1 MSVADTL
8 ANFRVDIG
16 CDIFQLTDP
25 MGLRY
30 YNEWRDKVIDAITK
44 VKDNYF
50 FDYITTET
58 IVWQNEYRIPRRW
71 DLVNWVWPWTLNWMQ
86 KIKSISWLVNS
97 TDTEMTVL
105 KPTILENLEKDIET
119 YDKTNIPFYCVMDE
133 SIFIYP
139 APKEQTTLKIYGI
152 TYPKKLELTDNETL
166 TDKASSVI
174 FYRVQKKF
182 LDSQNRKNEAQIA
195 EASFKSELL
204 ELTEAIW
211 WRVQWPIDRDRLNI
225 NYLR

>member
-1 MSVADTL
+1 MSIGTTL
-8 ANFRVDIG
+8 VDFRIDMS
-16 CDIFQLTDP
+16 CDIFQLTDTAW
-25 MGLRY
+25 LRY
-30 YNEWRDKVIDAITK
+30 YNEWRDRVIDEITK

-50 FDYITTET
+50 FDYITTKT
-58 IVWQNEYRIPRRW
+58 IIWQNEYRLPKRW
-71 DLVNWVWPWTLNWMQ
+71 DLAEDWITKLNWMQ
-86 KIKSISWLVNS
+86 KIKSISWLINS

-105 KPTILENLEKDIET
+105 KPTILENLEKDIEA

-174 FYRVQKKF
+174 FYWVQKKF
-182 LDSQNRKNEAQIA
+182 LDSQLRKSEAQIA
-195 EASFKSELL
+195 EASFKSQLQ
-204 ELTEAIW
+204 ELTDAIS
-211 WRVQWPIDRDRLNI
+211 WRVQWPIDRDRI
-225 NYLR
+225 DFNYLS